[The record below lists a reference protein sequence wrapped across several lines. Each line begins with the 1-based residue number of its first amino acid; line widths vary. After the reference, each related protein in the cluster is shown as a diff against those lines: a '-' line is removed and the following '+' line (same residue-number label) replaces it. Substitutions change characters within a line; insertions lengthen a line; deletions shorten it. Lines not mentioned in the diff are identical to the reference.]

1 MDITQND
8 FAKWAI
14 ESALHHAVDL
24 GELDTFQAMA
34 IILEVAAQTADVA
47 EFQGTDNTSGK
58 IYSLLSASGLQE
70 RIDKMRAEEVAE
82 TDRLGFAWA
91 VEGIFH
97 AFGGTELEDTL
108 FLLRAAASI
117 AATDDQVAA
126 TLPGMDLAAR
136 VEFMARTAGERVIAA
151 EIQALIAEIES
162 PAVV

>member
-1 MDITQND
+1 METTQND

-34 IILEVAAQTADVA
+34 VILEVAAAATMEESVSTKVDR
-47 EFQGTDNTSGK
+47 
-58 IYSLLSASGLQE
+58 LLKRSGLE
-70 RIDKMRAEEVAE
+70 DRIRRLTEDAEI
-82 TDRLGFAWA
+82 DRRGLEWA
-91 VEGIFH
+91 VEGIFQSLE
-97 AFGGTELEDTL
+97 GTELDGTL

-126 TLPGMDLAAR
+126 TLPEMGLAAR

-162 PAVV
+162 PVVV